1 MNILRTLWLWIKISR
16 PGTWAILPLI
26 FILGFTD
33 SKAILSWQSVLQI
46 IALGFPLELFINGV
60 NDIYDID
67 TDTKNPRKNNF
78 WLGTALDRKNIKK
91 ATIASLFGFLIT
103 FATGLFTL
111 NLENI
116 IWLSI
121 GLIFGYIYSVPPIRL
136 KERPV
141 VGLPSYA
148 FGFLSAYFMGFSF
161 NGSFLE
167 AGWKPWVLS
176 LLVVAL
182 GCIAFLADYS
192 ADLIAKQKTIATRLG
207 RRLTSVIAQ
216 ISYIVVLVARPFTS
230 FASLLYT
237 IMGVLLLSL
246 LSLNPSEKLAK
257 LSLYILAIFGG
268 VAVFLASF
276 FKI

>member
-1 MNILRTLWLWIKISR
+1 MIFLSTIWLWIKISR

-33 SKAILSWQSVLQI
+33 SKAILSWQSLLQI

-67 TDTKNPRKNNF
+67 SDTKNPRKNNF

-91 ATIASLFGFLIT
+91 ATLASLVGFVIT
-103 FATGLFTL
+103 LLAGLFTL

-121 GLIFGYIYSVPPIRL
+121 GLIFGFIYSVPPIRL

-141 VGLPSYA
+141 IGLPSYA
-148 FGFLSAYFMGFSF
+148 VGFLSAYFMGFSF
-161 NGSFLE
+161 NGSFFE

-192 ADLIAKQKTIATRLG
+192 ADLLAKQKTIATRLG

-216 ISYIVVLVARPFTS
+216 FSYIIVLVARPFTS

-268 VAVFLASF
+268 LAVFLASF